1 MLKMIKFNSLF
12 FVCSL
17 SLSLLSF
24 CVSSVTTSTP
34 PICSCRGF
42 SDESIWC
49 APLCRKSK
57 EHPSNRLS
65 HNICRFYFAPR
76 RRELVC
82 EESNSKLARDCP
94 GGVLQ
99 QLRLPARSLAVSR
112 WATRIFFAIVVRIHC
127 PGARWNGPWSFGV
140 RTKPLLVAEFEYR
153 GNLTSS
159 AAEFN

>member
-1 MLKMIKFNSLF
+1 
-12 FVCSL
+12 VCSL

-112 WATRIFFAIVVRIHC
+112 WATRIFFAVSLPLSFVFIV
-127 PGARWNGPWSFGV
+127 PGLDGMGRGV
-140 RTKPLLVAEFEYR
+140 SGFAPSPSWWRNSSIAEI
-153 GNLTSS
+153 
-159 AAEFN
+159 